1 MALEEIPTDEL
12 LRRAASD
19 DDARQALLA
28 CYRERLCRMVAV
40 RMDRRLAPR
49 LDPSDVVQEALA
61 DAARKL
67 PDYLRERPLP
77 FYPWLRRLAWEQ
89 LLRHN
94 RRHLH
99 AGSRSVTREIPAEA
113 DLPDESAFEL
123 ARQLLAA
130 GSTPSEHLLREE
142 LRERVRAALTR
153 LSATDREVLVLRH
166 LEQLP
171 VADVA
176 GILGTTVGAAKVRHL
191 RALQRFRSLL
201 AEAMGEERP

>member
-1 MALEEIPTDEL
+1 MPPDEIPTDEL

-19 DDARQALLA
+19 DDARQWLLA
-28 CYRERLCRMVAV
+28 AYRERLCRMIAV

-67 PDYLRERPLP
+67 PEYLRERPLP
-77 FYPWLRRLAWEQ
+77 FYPWLRRLAWER
-89 LLRHN
+89 LLVHN

-99 AGSRSVTREIPAEA
+99 AGKRSVTREAPQPDA
-113 DLPDESAFEL
+113 LPDESAFEL

-130 GSTPSEHLLREE
+130 GSTPSEHLLRAE
-142 LRERVRAALTR
+142 LRERVHAALTR
-153 LSATDREVLVLRH
+153 LSAADREVLVLRH

-176 GILGTTVGAAKVRHL
+176 GILGINVGAAKVRHL
-191 RALQRFRSLL
+191 RALQRFRALL